1 MNTRTPIL
9 LTVVAL
15 GLLCVLTACSPKRV
29 LPEGATVKFAAQ
41 VEASYKSQMP
51 WQYEQW
57 QQSPHG
63 KAGIT
68 CINCHDV
75 GSDGK
80 IKPESL
86 DNLAYGGVNPGRCG
100 KCHEK
105 EFAGWSQT
113 RHSEAVKLAT
123 TNVRYKLLDGFPAMQ
138 REGCQSCHFKVGT
151 TCISCHDAHA
161 FEPPRT
167 AKAVNDACGMCH
179 NGPDHPQKEV
189 QETGVHLRQAEA
201 SGMQEPNC
209 VTCHT
214 MDDNKH
220 TIFRIKGVQA
230 DAALD
235 VKANNRQLLEAK
247 CWKCHTH
254 EFAAAALKDSDAI
267 KAEAARIV
275 DAGRAIVR
283 DLYADGILKPSYGS
297 LLDAQ
302 GVPMLNATGTSYS
315 HVSQVENLMFEL
327 FKFAEA
333 TTDRGAQHFS
343 PDYTHWHG
351 NADLWNKYLAVR
363 GEAIHLRWEHEGQGQ
378 PIEQFEEGL
387 VARKPIYKMYAYSNQ
402 TGHELDSLK

>member
-1 MNTRTPIL
+1 MNTRQRIPLIA
-9 LTVVAL
+9 VAL
-15 GLLCVLTACSPKRV
+15 GLLLVLTACGPKRV
-29 LPEGATVKFAAQ
+29 LPQGATTKFAAQ
-41 VEASYKSQMP
+41 VEAYYKSQMP

-63 KAGIT
+63 EAGIT

-75 GSDGK
+75 EPDGK
-80 IKPESL
+80 LKPEAL
-86 DNLAYGGVNPGRCG
+86 DNLTYGGVNPGRCG

-113 RHSEAVKLAT
+113 RHSEAVKFAT

-151 TCISCHDAHA
+151 TCISCHDAHS

-167 AKAVNDACGMCH
+167 ARAVNDACGLCH

-220 TIFRIKGVQA
+220 YIFRIKDVLA
-230 DAALD
+230 DASLG

-247 CWKCHTH
+247 CWNCHTH
-254 EFAAAALKDSDAI
+254 EFAAAALQDSDEI
-267 KAEAARIV
+267 KAEASRLV
-275 DAGRAIVR
+275 DAGRAVVR
-283 DLYADGILKPSYGS
+283 DLYADGILTASYGS
-297 LLDAQ
+297 LLDDKGA
-302 GVPMLNATGTSYS
+302 PLLNAKGTSYS
-315 HVSQVENLMFEL
+315 HVSEVENLMFEL
-327 FKFAEA
+327 FKFAQA
-333 TTDRGAQHFS
+333 TTERSAQHFS
-343 PDYTHWHG
+343 ADYTHWHG

-363 GEAIHLRWEHEGQGQ
+363 GEAIRLRWEHEGQGK
-378 PIEQFEEGL
+378 PIEQFEEEL
-387 VARKPIYKMYAYSNQ
+387 VARKPVYTMFAYSRQ